1 MLKQVITPLILITC
15 LGASV
20 GALASSAVPASK
32 APQNLS
38 APEQTVVYKRKQESN
53 PYPLAA
59 SSYENNFLK
68 SMMGV
73 GMQTPA
79 TRQTTGRG

>member
-1 MLKQVITPLILITC
+1 MLKQVITPLILIMC
-15 LGASV
+15 FGASV
-20 GALASSAVPASK
+20 EALASSTAPASK
-32 APQNLS
+32 TPQNLS

-53 PYPLAA
+53 PYPMAA
-59 SSYENNFLK
+59 SRYENNFLK

-73 GMQTPA
+73 GMQTSA